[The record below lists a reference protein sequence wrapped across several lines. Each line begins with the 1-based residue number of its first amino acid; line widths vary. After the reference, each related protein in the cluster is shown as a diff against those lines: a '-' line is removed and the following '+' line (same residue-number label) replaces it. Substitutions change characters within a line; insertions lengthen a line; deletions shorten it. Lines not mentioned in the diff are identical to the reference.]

1 MAGLEPELRA
11 AGRHF
16 LLRPIGLRYE
26 KEEGIPEILGN
37 DPNVGM
43 VWDGIEFE
51 ESSAA
56 STAKCIW
63 DFISLLNRPPTEIHD
78 FVGKWGLYDFGEDM
92 KWGTVDQTA
101 SVTLTNLVGHVREV
115 DAILRILAA
124 TEAEELVPLDLL
136 SELHAYDTTESDFR
150 TELDAGRV
158 AWGLG
163 SREWQRFRHDRML
176 DRWTFERQRGHG
188 LALQRSMIEH
198 ALYYWSSEVSS
209 YLIWDENGRRQE
221 TSAYGVMQ
229 IIAAQ
234 LTNIFMSTTLDV
246 FVCSVC
252 ARPFSFETT
261 EALRRPK
268 TGAQRFCTHACR
280 AEAKR
285 QANLASWHKNK
296 ARWLRKGEQE

>member
-1 MAGLEPELRA
+1 MAGVEPEFKG

-16 LLRPIGLRYE
+16 LLRPMGLRYE
-26 KEEGIPEILGN
+26 EEEGIPAILGDDAN
-37 DPNVGM
+37 IGM

-63 DFISLLNRPPTEIHD
+63 DFVALLDQPLTAIHD

-92 KWGTVDQTA
+92 DWMTVDQTA
-101 SVTLTNLVGHVREV
+101 EKGLVEWVEQIREV

-124 TEAEELVPLDLL
+124 TETEELVPLDLL
-136 SELHAYDTTESDFR
+136 SDLHAYDTTEPDFKN
-150 TELDAGRV
+150 ELIGGRIPT
-158 AWGLG
+158 GLG
-163 SREWQRFRHDRML
+163 SQELQRFLRDRML
-176 DRWTFERQRGHG
+176 DRWTFERHRGYG

-198 ALYYWSSEVSS
+198 ALNYWSSEVSS
-209 YLIWDENGRRQE
+209 YPIWDENGRRLE

-246 FVCSVC
+246 FICSVC
-252 ARPFSFETT
+252 ARPFSFEATG
-261 EALRRPK
+261 ALRRPK

-280 AEAKR
+280 VEAKR

-296 ARWLRKGEQE
+296 ARWLRKVEQE